1 MVRRTQS
8 DRLMGILEDM
18 LTRQIGVGQTHL
30 LLGLHGQL
38 GALWQSMQQYTAE
51 EQVAGLLEVIYELA
65 AEFQ

>member
-1 MVRRTQS
+1 
-8 DRLMGILEDM
+8 MGILEDM

-38 GALWQSMQQYTAE
+38 TALWQSMQQYTAE

-65 AEFQ
+65 AELQ

>member
-8 DRLMGILEDM
+8 ERLMGILEDM

-38 GALWQSMQQYTAE
+38 TALWQSMQQYTAE

-65 AEFQ
+65 AELQ